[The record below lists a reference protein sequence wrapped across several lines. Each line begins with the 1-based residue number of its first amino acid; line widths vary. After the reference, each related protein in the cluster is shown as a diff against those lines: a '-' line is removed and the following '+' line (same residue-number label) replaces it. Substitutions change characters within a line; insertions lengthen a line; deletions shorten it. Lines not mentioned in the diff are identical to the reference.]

1 MKTKNPYFLFIF
13 LTISILSCKK
23 NSDNFTEN
31 SKLDL
36 KYIKNISLNEEN
48 NIIKINYSNID
59 YNVSLDKKIL
69 PLKNIVLLS
78 SAAVGYLENINALN
92 NISAVY
98 DAQWTFSPKLHSK
111 IENNEIKDL
120 GNSATANI
128 EQIISL
134 KPDAVITFT
143 DPSKAK
149 LVEQIKQ
156 QKIPV
161 IFLDEY
167 LETQP
172 LAKAEYIKLFGFLT
186 NKQNTADSLFS
197 IVEQNYLTLKA
208 KTENIKN
215 KPTVITNIMRGDVW
229 YMSGGKSFN
238 ANFINDAGGNFIWK
252 NNNDTGSVLLSFEEV
267 LSKGKNADFWINAS
281 NFKTYE
287 ELSNAYKNNKLFKA
301 FETKSVYNPIKREN
315 TNMANDIYETGNV
328 RPDWVLEDL
337 IHIFHPEILPNH
349 KFVFYKALD

>member
-1 MKTKNPYFLFIF
+1 MKTKNLSFLFI
-13 LTISILSCKK
+13 LLIISIFSCKK
-23 NSDNFTEN
+23 NIDNSVEN

-36 KYIKNISLNEEN
+36 KYIKNINLNEEN
-48 NIIKINYSNID
+48 NIVKINYSNI
-59 YNVSLDKKIL
+59 NHSVSLDKKIL

-78 SAAVGYLENINALN
+78 SAAVGYLENVNALN

-98 DAQWTFSPKLHSK
+98 DAQWTYSPRLHSK
-111 IENNEIKDL
+111 IKNKEIKDL
-120 GNSATANI
+120 GNSSTANI

-161 IFLDEY
+161 IYLDEY

-186 NKQNTADSLFS
+186 NKQNTADSLFT
-197 IVEQNYLTLKA
+197 IVEKNYLNLKA
-208 KTENIKN
+208 KTENIKD

-238 ANFINDAGGNFIWK
+238 ANFINDAGGDFLWK

-267 LSKGKNADFWINAS
+267 YTQGKNADFWINAS
-281 NFKTYE
+281 NFKTYK
-287 ELSNAYKNNKLFKA
+287 ELSNAYKNNKLFKP

-315 TNMANDIYETGNV
+315 ENMANDIYETGNI

-337 IHIFHPEILPNH
+337 ISIFHPEILPNH
-349 KFVFYKALD
+349 TFIFYKPLE